1 MLISRHI
8 RDNIDLALIEA
19 FIHHR
24 FPTLE
29 FSSSKVCS
37 STHTIVI
44 ITEMEATPKRM
55 NNSLVEN
62 GVLKPNHVRFA
73 IA

>member
-1 MLISRHI
+1 MLISRDI

-29 FSSSKVCS
+29 FSSSKVSS

-44 ITEMEATPKRM
+44 DGFHDNDHAARFTAALKNQT
-55 NNSLVEN
+55 
-62 GVLKPNHVRFA
+62 GVQL
-73 IA
+73 